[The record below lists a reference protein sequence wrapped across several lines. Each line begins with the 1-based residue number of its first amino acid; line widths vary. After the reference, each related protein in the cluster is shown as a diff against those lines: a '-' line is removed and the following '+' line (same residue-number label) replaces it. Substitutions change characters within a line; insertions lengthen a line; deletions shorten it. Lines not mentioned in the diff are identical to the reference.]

1 MTAPALAQR
10 DVAEREAPGAPR
22 HGWRQDLTGWAFA
35 APFVILFGIF
45 LALPILAAFAL
56 SFTSFGLR
64 DLENPIGT
72 TSSASRT
79 TSTCSAT
86 PKFWKSL
93 GNTVYFVVVGVPL
106 TLALGLVIANALS
119 RGITR
124 FRTAFRVGYYL
135 PVITSIVAIAVV
147 WRFLLNPD
155 VGLIN
160 MLLGKLGINGP
171 DWLADPALAM
181 PSIIAMA
188 VWRNLG
194 FAMVVFVA
202 GMQAIPAML
211 YEAASIDGAGRWQ
224 AFRYVTLPMLRPT
237 ILFMLVITTIGYL
250 QLFEEPFVMTDGGPL
265 DATLSVTMY
274 MYQQGF
280 EFFHQG
286 YASAI
291 AYVLFVIVA
300 IVAFLQFKFLRSD
313 DVMEARAMTAIQSD
327 PDASRSPPGTPAS
340 RPEPMVDLPLADRS
354 GIVLMVGPFLWMVLG
369 SLKPQ
374 AEFLLNPP
382 TFLPKAPTTDNYERL
397 FDQLDFP
404 RFFFNSALVAL
415 VVTVGNV
422 LFCPMLGYALAKLQ
436 WRGKRLVMG
445 LVLATLMVPAGITLI
460 PNFVLMRK
468 PRAREHLSRP
478 DPAVPR
484 RAVRRLPDPP
494 VHVRHPRRAP
504 RGRPDRRGQRVAD
517 LLAGGHADHGAGPRD
532 ARDPDVPRQLE
543 QLPLSARD
551 GPGTPDVHAAGRAR
565 DIRHGPVPSRPRDAH
580 GRVGRP
586 GRAGPDHL
594 HPLPA
599 LDHRRNRDHWTEG
612 LTAGR

>member
-1 MTAPALAQR
+1 VTAPALVR
-10 DVAEREAPGAPR
+10 SNVAGRAPVGPR
-22 HGWRQDLTGWAFA
+22 RGWRQDLIGWSFA

-45 LALPILAAFAL
+45 LALPIIAAFAL

-64 DLENPIGT
+64 DLDNPIGT
-72 TSSASRT
+72 TVVGVQNYTDLLSD
-79 TSTCSAT
+79 

-93 GNTVYFVVVGVPL
+93 GNTIYFVVVGVPL

-119 RGITR
+119 RGVTR
-124 FRTAFRVGYYL
+124 FRTVFRVGYYL

-160 MLLGKLGINGP
+160 IVLRNLGITGP
-171 DWLADPALAM
+171 NWLASSALAM

-202 GMQAIPAML
+202 GMQAIPVVL

-300 IVAFLQFKFLRSD
+300 IVAFLQFKFLRS
-313 DVMEARAMTAIQSD
+313 ET
-327 PDASRSPPGTPAS
+327 
-340 RPEPMVDLPLADRS
+340 
-354 GIVLMVGPFLWMVLG
+354 
-369 SLKPQ
+369 
-374 AEFLLNPP
+374 
-382 TFLPKAPTTDNYERL
+382 
-397 FDQLDFP
+397 
-404 RFFFNSALVAL
+404 
-415 VVTVGNV
+415 
-422 LFCPMLGYALAKLQ
+422 
-436 WRGKRLVMG
+436 
-445 LVLATLMVPAGITLI
+445 
-460 PNFVLMRK
+460 
-468 PRAREHLSRP
+468 
-478 DPAVPR
+478 
-484 RAVRRLPDPP
+484 
-494 VHVRHPRRAP
+494 
-504 RGRPDRRGQRVAD
+504 
-517 LLAGGHADHGAGPRD
+517 
-532 ARDPDVPRQLE
+532 
-543 QLPLSARD
+543 
-551 GPGTPDVHAAGRAR
+551 
-565 DIRHGPVPSRPRDAH
+565 
-580 GRVGRP
+580 
-586 GRAGPDHL
+586 
-594 HPLPA
+594 
-599 LDHRRNRDHWTEG
+599 
-612 LTAGR
+612 

>member
-1 MTAPALAQR
+1 MTAPALVRR
-10 DVAEREAPGAPR
+10 DVADRGTAPAAPR
-22 HGWRQDLTGWAFA
+22 LDWRDDLTGWAFA

-45 LALPILAAFAL
+45 LALPILAALVL

-64 DLENPIGT
+64 DLQNPIGT
-72 TSSASRT
+72 TVVGLQNYIDLFGD
-79 TSTCSAT
+79 

-106 TLALGLVIANALS
+106 TLVFGLLIASALS

-160 MLLGKLGINGP
+160 VLLRNIGIGGP
-171 DWLADPALAM
+171 DWLANPVLAM

-202 GMQAIPAML
+202 GLQAIPAML

-224 AFRYVTLPMLRPT
+224 ALRYVTLPMLRPT

-300 IVAFLQFKFLRSD
+300 IVAFLQFKFLR
-313 DVMEARAMTAIQSD
+313 
-327 PDASRSPPGTPAS
+327 
-340 RPEPMVDLPLADRS
+340 
-354 GIVLMVGPFLWMVLG
+354 
-369 SLKPQ
+369 
-374 AEFLLNPP
+374 AE
-382 TFLPKAPTTDNYERL
+382 T
-397 FDQLDFP
+397 
-404 RFFFNSALVAL
+404 
-415 VVTVGNV
+415 
-422 LFCPMLGYALAKLQ
+422 
-436 WRGKRLVMG
+436 
-445 LVLATLMVPAGITLI
+445 
-460 PNFVLMRK
+460 
-468 PRAREHLSRP
+468 
-478 DPAVPR
+478 
-484 RAVRRLPDPP
+484 
-494 VHVRHPRRAP
+494 
-504 RGRPDRRGQRVAD
+504 
-517 LLAGGHADHGAGPRD
+517 
-532 ARDPDVPRQLE
+532 
-543 QLPLSARD
+543 
-551 GPGTPDVHAAGRAR
+551 
-565 DIRHGPVPSRPRDAH
+565 
-580 GRVGRP
+580 
-586 GRAGPDHL
+586 
-594 HPLPA
+594 
-599 LDHRRNRDHWTEG
+599 
-612 LTAGR
+612 

>member
-1 MTAPALAQR
+1 MTAPALVQR
-10 DVAEREAPGAPR
+10 DVAGRRAAPVAPR
-22 HGWRQDLTGWAFA
+22 HGWRQDLIGWSFA

-45 LALPILAAFAL
+45 LALPILAALAM

-72 TSSASRT
+72 SVVGVQNYVDLFAD
-79 TSTCSAT
+79 

-93 GNTVYFVVVGVPL
+93 GNTIYFVIVGVPA

-160 MLLGKLGINGP
+160 MLFQNLGLNGP
-171 DWLADPALAM
+171 NWLANPTLAM

-202 GMQAIPAML
+202 GMQAIPSVL

-224 AFRYVTLPMLRPT
+224 SFRFVTLPMLRPT
-237 ILFMLVITTIGYL
+237 ILFMLVVTTIGYL

-300 IVAFLQFKFLRSD
+300 IVAFLQFRFLR
-313 DVMEARAMTAIQSD
+313 EET
-327 PDASRSPPGTPAS
+327 
-340 RPEPMVDLPLADRS
+340 
-354 GIVLMVGPFLWMVLG
+354 
-369 SLKPQ
+369 
-374 AEFLLNPP
+374 
-382 TFLPKAPTTDNYERL
+382 
-397 FDQLDFP
+397 
-404 RFFFNSALVAL
+404 
-415 VVTVGNV
+415 
-422 LFCPMLGYALAKLQ
+422 
-436 WRGKRLVMG
+436 
-445 LVLATLMVPAGITLI
+445 
-460 PNFVLMRK
+460 
-468 PRAREHLSRP
+468 
-478 DPAVPR
+478 
-484 RAVRRLPDPP
+484 
-494 VHVRHPRRAP
+494 
-504 RGRPDRRGQRVAD
+504 
-517 LLAGGHADHGAGPRD
+517 
-532 ARDPDVPRQLE
+532 
-543 QLPLSARD
+543 
-551 GPGTPDVHAAGRAR
+551 
-565 DIRHGPVPSRPRDAH
+565 
-580 GRVGRP
+580 
-586 GRAGPDHL
+586 
-594 HPLPA
+594 
-599 LDHRRNRDHWTEG
+599 
-612 LTAGR
+612 